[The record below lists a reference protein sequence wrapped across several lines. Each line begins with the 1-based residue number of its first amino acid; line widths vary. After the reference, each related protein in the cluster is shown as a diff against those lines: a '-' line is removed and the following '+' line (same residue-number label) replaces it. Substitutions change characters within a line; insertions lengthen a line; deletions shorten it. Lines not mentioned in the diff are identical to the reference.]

1 MKKFMQLLLSK
12 FYSKK
17 ENELVGH
24 QGTLDNTRCYSL
36 AENLQAGSEWQYDIF
51 KYCPPYDGYLNVSC
65 RNASENGEA
74 NSMIQVNY
82 TGVVQ
87 VSQVSSTA
95 LQGHNLLVPV
105 LKGVE
110 VHVNGLRMK
119 EITVRYFP
127 NAGGGVLEGFSEE
140 VCYA

>member
-36 AENLQAGSEWQYDIF
+36 AENLQVGSEWQYDIF

-95 LQGHNLLVPV
+95 LQ
-105 LKGVE
+105 
-110 VHVNGLRMK
+110 
-119 EITVRYFP
+119 
-127 NAGGGVLEGFSEE
+127 
-140 VCYA
+140 